1 MLKNKQTLKMYKV
14 GTLEIPL
21 LSVPSLGQLSS
32 LLRGSGINLFHI
44 LTEVFHAY
52 ASKCIFPYF
61 THMVYLALYSHFI
74 TFIRNNSTS
83 RK

>member
-1 MLKNKQTLKMYKV
+1 MYKV

-52 ASKCIFPYF
+52 ASKCIFPY
-61 THMVYLALYSHFI
+61 LY
-74 TFIRNNSTS
+74 TWCTLLYTLTS
-83 RK
+83 